1 MTLNAYGH
9 VLDIDA
15 TRPTTLISTPEDAC
29 DILAANHRPKRAAA
43 LRSTLRHV
51 RAKLPHLTPYLTHPD
66 ILTGIADGRC
76 CCPASLLRWLD
87 ELENIDTGD
96 AFTFQD
102 EGDNQL

>member
-15 TRPTTLISTPEDAC
+15 TRPTSIISTAEDAC
-29 DILAANHRPKRAAA
+29 NIIKHTHPARATA
-43 LRSTLRHV
+43 LRLTIRHV